1 MSKELG
7 FPCRKLLRT
16 SSELGSIKAV
26 IFDLD
31 DTLYPERQYAL
42 GGFRAVA
49 EQLVDHLGDRAATLA
64 RLTALLDS
72 PHRFRVFDAF
82 LEERAM
88 KDHSDVLL
96 QMLKAYRAYKPT
108 LEFHPDTDAAIERLR
123 ATHRLGLITD
133 GRSEGQWSKIDAL
146 GLRTRID
153 EIIVTSDLGDGFHK
167 PHVRAFELI
176 SEKLQVP
183 HAACA
188 YVADNPGKD
197 FVAPNALGWRSIRVL
212 RADGLYRDVQTVPA
226 GEPHY
231 VVKNLDDL
239 EVLLA

>member
-1 MSKELG
+1 MSA
-7 FPCRKLLRT
+7 
-16 SSELGSIKAV
+16 IKAV

-31 DTLYPERQYAL
+31 DTLYPERMYAV
-42 GGFRAVA
+42 GGYRAVA
-49 EQLVDHLGDRAATLA
+49 HELVDRFGNPAVTLA

-82 LEERAM
+82 LEERATQ
-88 KDHSDVLL
+88 DREDVLL
-96 QMLKAYRAYKPT
+96 QMLKAYRAHKPT
-108 LEFHPDTDAAIERLR
+108 LEFHPDADAAISRLR

-146 GLRTRID
+146 DLRTRID
-153 EIIVTSDLGDGFHK
+153 AIIVTSDLGEGFHK
-167 PHVRAFELI
+167 PNARAFELM
-176 SEKLQVP
+176 SEKLHVP

-212 RADGLYRDVQTVPA
+212 RADGLYRDVRSA
-226 GEPHY
+226 ASGEPHY